1 MINQIWNPS
10 ETILISVKQSFLFII
25 PLTIL
30 IIAASVATGLNSLF
44 FPVILCFLSIRGII
58 IVRGVFVL
66 PTEVI
71 ISIFNYGN
79 PTSRISN
86 TYLIF
91 FLLFLPIIST
101 VTLLFT
107 PNGFYL
113 LFTITALIA
122 VGLLASAS
130 FSRCKYALLSAFY
143 IVTSLVI
150 SWLQDSSE
158 GVMICIILILLLYP
172 ESYSKHLI
180 LGKIEKNRDTL
191 IFPQKNGHLG

>member
-10 ETILISVKQSFLFII
+10 EAILISVKQSFLFII

-30 IIAASVATGLNSLF
+30 IIAASVVTGLNSLF

-79 PTSRISN
+79 PTLRIGN
-86 TYLIF
+86 TCLIL
-91 FLLFLPIIST
+91 FLLFLPIVST
-101 VTLLFT
+101 VTLFFT
-107 PNGFYL
+107 TDSFYL

-130 FSRCKYALLSAFY
+130 FSRYKYALLSAFY
-143 IVTSLVI
+143 IVMSLVI
-150 SWLQDSSE
+150 SWLQASFE

-180 LGKIEKNRDTL
+180 LRKIA
-191 IFPQKNGHLG
+191 